1 MLKQSNILILFF
13 LFVWSCSVSK
23 TSIETIADS
32 PTNITKDTTTE
43 ETQDLSGIQ
52 FFMDGM
58 MFMEQGEYS
67 RAIIEFQEAIERGSN
82 SAEVY
87 HSISEG
93 YWMIQKYDKSIYYA
107 LKAIEKDSIS
117 RDYKISL

>member
-13 LFVWSCSVSK
+13 LFVWSCSASK
-23 TSIETIADS
+23 TSIEIVADS
-32 PTNITKDTTTE
+32 PTNITKDITIE
-43 ETQDLSGIQ
+43 EAQDLSGIQ

-87 HSISEG
+87 HSISE
-93 YWMIQKYDKSIYYA
+93 
-107 LKAIEKDSIS
+107 L
-117 RDYKISL
+117 SLIHI